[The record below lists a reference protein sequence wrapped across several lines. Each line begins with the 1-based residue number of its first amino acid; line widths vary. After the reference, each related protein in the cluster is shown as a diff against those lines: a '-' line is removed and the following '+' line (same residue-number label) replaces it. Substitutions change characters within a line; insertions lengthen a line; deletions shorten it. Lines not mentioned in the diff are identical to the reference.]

1 MWITPRR
8 RFTFLDIL
16 NFSLGGNVNIG
27 TYAFSSPGVKS
38 RVDKIKVE
46 DEKKTK
52 LGGGGG
58 LYWTWGECDVNVYR
72 QSSAKILPE
81 VHRGTDI
88 SNLIGSYSAFSID
101 FNLMDTLAEFTF

>member
-1 MWITPRR
+1 M
-8 RFTFLDIL
+8 

-58 LYWTWGECDVNVYR
+58 GVFWGGGGGGGGGG
-72 QSSAKILPE
+72 ALL
-81 VHRGTDI
+81 
-88 SNLIGSYSAFSID
+88 NLRR
-101 FNLMDTLAEFTF
+101 M